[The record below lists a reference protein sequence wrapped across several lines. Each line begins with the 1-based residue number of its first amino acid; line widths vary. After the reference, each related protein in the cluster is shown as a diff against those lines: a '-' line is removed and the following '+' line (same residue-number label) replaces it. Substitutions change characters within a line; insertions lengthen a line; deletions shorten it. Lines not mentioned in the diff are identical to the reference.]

1 MKCLI
6 TKAGPNDFKSA
17 MLEYRNTPR
26 IDGLSPAQWYL
37 GRRQRTSAVAAPKA
51 YERINNDALE
61 ECFKKHEQ
69 SYAKVKEK
77 GPKKKI
83 NNEQFT
89 PGTKVIVQDQKS
101 KRQTQHA
108 VIINQRSERTFIL
121 DDGTQRFKKNRQFFV
136 IDPEQETETI
146 DLEQE
151 TETES
156 RPQCS
161 TKMPH
166 LPWLHSKRKKA
177 KPKRLIET
185 LS

>member
-1 MKCLI
+1 MQRSK
-6 TKAGPNDFKSA
+6 KK
-17 MLEYRNTPR
+17 
-26 IDGLSPAQWYL
+26 GL
-37 GRRQRTSAVAAPKA
+37 
-51 YERINNDALE
+51 
-61 ECFKKHEQ
+61 
-69 SYAKVKEK
+69 
-77 GPKKKI
+77 KKKI

-101 KRQTQHA
+101 KCRTQHA
-108 VIINQRSERTFIL
+108 VIVNQRSERTFIL

-146 DLEQE
+146 DPEQE

-156 RPQCS
+156 QPECS

-166 LPWLHSKRKKA
+166 PPSLHSKRKKV